1 MKRVTA
7 IGLAHSL
14 AAARTVDDVHD
25 AIQAGLPAVVDAT
38 VASLGIVDRDAGEL
52 RLRPTGRFA
61 PELAE
66 RYRVIPL
73 DLDTPITEVL
83 RTREM
88 LVLPDHE
95 AWRQHAPAKMAA
107 EIMATGLETT
117 VFVPLIDSTGEAVAA
132 IGVSW
137 DQVIVLDEPT
147 LVTLRSVAQLCQDAL
162 ERAGATDLAAQRARD
177 LAHLAEELADA
188 LTVDEAIEVVTR
200 LGQAPVGAAAT
211 SVGLI
216 DQDAGVLRT
225 HHGATVDQDV
235 RRQFSDPPLDA
246 ALAFTDAARTGEAV
260 LIEDYDAYVARYP
273 HSSPTV
279 ARLGMGARAA
289 VPIRTSAGQTMGSM
303 VHAWSAPRTFD
314 EALRSTLTTIAEMA
328 GQAIERAQLLEHIR
342 RDAAHHEAL
351 AGLAELLAKARTSSE
366 VAEVVALHASAVAG
380 ADSAN
385 VAVLDPNGDA
395 LIVHHHPSLASGI
408 QERYATVSLS
418 ANIPHAHVVR
428 GAGPL
433 LFDDLE
439 SFGARYP
446 HLLDDV
452 HAAGRQA
459 CAVIALPDT
468 SGRPLGALGFAWSEP
483 TRLDDV
489 VQGTLEG
496 VARLCAQALER
507 SLLSDAEHRL
517 VTALQDSV
525 LTPLPPLA
533 GLTTAGRYLP
543 AARHI
548 GMGGDWYQGI
558 ALDDHRY
565 ALVVG
570 DVAGHGITAV
580 GEMAQLQAVISALVR
595 LGTSPQEVFRQTT
608 ELLHG
613 GTRTVT
619 ATALLVVIDTASST
633 LSYVA
638 AGHPPPLLRTP
649 QGTTTILGGGRQ
661 PLLGVPMMR
670 PTDEIGTHPFPPG
683 SLLVTYTDGLVE
695 RRREPIDRSI
705 ERLAGHLGAARGVQA
720 DEVADELIAASLAG
734 REPDDDI
741 ALLVVRREG

>member
-1 MKRVTA
+1 MKRATA
-7 IGLAHSL
+7 ISLAHAL

-25 AIQAGLPAVVDAT
+25 AIQARLPAVVDAT
-38 VASLGIVDRDAGEL
+38 VASLGIVDRDAGVL

-73 DLDTPITEVL
+73 DLDTPITEVV

-88 LVLPDHE
+88 LVLPDHH
-95 AWRQHAPAKMAA
+95 AWRDHATAQMAA
-107 EIMATGLETT
+107 EIVATGLETT
-117 VFVPLIDSTGEAVAA
+117 VFVPLTDSTGEAVAA
-132 IGVSW
+132 FGVSW
-137 DQVIVLDEPT
+137 NEAIEVDEPT
-147 LVTLRSVAQLCQDAL
+147 LVTLRSVAELCQDAL
-162 ERAGATDLAAQRARD
+162 ERAGATDRAAQRARD

-188 LTVDEAIEVVTR
+188 MTVEEALEVVTR

-216 DQDAGVLRT
+216 DHDAGVLRT
-225 HHGATVDQDV
+225 HHGESVDRDV
-235 RRQFSDPPLDA
+235 QRQFSDPPLDA
-246 ALAFTDAARTGEAV
+246 PLAFTDAARNGEAI
-260 LIEDYDAYVARYP
+260 LIEDYDAYMARYP
-273 HSSPTV
+273 HSSGAV

-289 VPIRTSAGQTMGSM
+289 VPIRTSTGETMGSM

-314 EALRSTLTTIAEMA
+314 EELRSTLTTIAEMA

-342 RDAAHHEAL
+342 RDAARHEAL

-366 VAEVVALHASAVAG
+366 VADVVALHASAVAG

-385 VAVLDPNGDA
+385 VAVLNPEGDA
-395 LIVHHHPSLASGI
+395 LLVHHHPSLESGI
-408 QERYATVSLS
+408 QARYATVSLS
-418 ANIPHAHVVR
+418 ADIPHAHVLR

-439 SFGARYP
+439 AFGARYP

-452 HAAGRQA
+452 RAAGRQA

-468 SGRPLGALGFAWSEP
+468 SGRALGALGFAWSDP
-483 TRLDDV
+483 TRLDGD
-489 VQGTLEG
+489 VQGVLQG

-558 ALDDHRY
+558 ALDEHRY

-595 LGTSPQEVFRQTT
+595 LGTAPNEVFRLTT
-608 ELLHG
+608 ELLQG
-613 GTRTVT
+613 GARTVT
-619 ATALLVVIDTASST
+619 ATALLVLIDTESST

-649 QGTTTILGGGRQ
+649 QGTTILGEGRQ
-661 PLLGVPMMR
+661 PLLGVPMTR
-670 PTDEIGTHPFPPG
+670 PSDEIGVHPFPPG
-683 SLLVTYTDGLVE
+683 SILVTYTDGLVE

-705 ERLAGHLGAARGVQA
+705 GRLADHLRAAQGQQA
-720 DEVADELIAASLAG
+720 DDVADELIAASLAG
-734 REPDDDI
+734 REPDDDV
-741 ALLVVRREG
+741 ALVVVHRNP